1 MPAFSVRKGTL
12 RKGILMPMNR
22 EQLVSS
28 LAQLNMKAVLEN
40 TDALLASGVPGEEIM
55 PLLQRG
61 MTLVS
66 NSCAAGEYFIADLI
80 MANHICREAIDRITR
95 GRAAE
100 TGEIGTVLMGTVQGD
115 IHDLGKN
122 LIALLL
128 RNSNFCVIDLGSS
141 VSPERFLTAV
151 LTYTPD
157 LLVISGSLSG
167 SEIMMARTI
176 EVIEDAGIRNT
187 IRIIL
192 GGNCINERQALMIG
206 ADAYSHDLLDCVRLS
221 RRFVLGEE

>member
-1 MPAFSVRKGTL
+1 MPS
-12 RKGILMPMNR
+12 NR
-22 EQLVSS
+22 EKLISS
-28 LAQLNMKAVLEN
+28 FAQLNTKAVLDN
-40 TDALLASGVPGEEIM
+40 TDMLLSSGVSGEEIFS
-55 PLLQRG
+55 LLQRG
-61 MTLVS
+61 MDLVN

-80 MANHICREAIDRITR
+80 MANHIYREALDRVTR
-95 GRAAE
+95 ERIPGSR
-100 TGEIGTVLMGTVQGD
+100 GEIGKVLMGTVQGD

-128 RNSNFCVIDLGSS
+128 RNSDFGVIDLGAS
-141 VSPERFLTAV
+141 VSPERFCSAV
-151 LTYTPD
+151 LVYTPD
-157 LLVISGSLSG
+157 LLIISGSLSG

-176 EVIEDAGIRNT
+176 EVIEDAGIRDA

-206 ADAYSHDLLDCVRLS
+206 ADAYSRDILDCVRLS

>member
-1 MPAFSVRKGTL
+1 MPAFFIRKGST
-12 RKGILMPMNR
+12 MPSNR
-22 EQLVSS
+22 ERLVSS
-28 LAQLNMKAVLEN
+28 FAQLNTKAVLDQTES
-40 TDALLASGVPGEEIM
+40 LLASGTDGAEILT
-55 PLLQRG
+55 LLQRG
-61 MTLVS
+61 MDLVN

-80 MANHICREAIDRITR
+80 MANHIYREAIDRITR
-95 GRAAE
+95 GRASE
-100 TGEIGTVLMGTVQGD
+100 SRSEIGRVLMGTVQGD

-128 RNSNFCVIDLGSS
+128 RNSDFSVIDLGSS
-141 VSPERFLTAV
+141 VSPERFCSAV

-157 LLVISGSLSG
+157 LLIISGTISG

-176 EVIEDAGIRNT
+176 EVIEDAGIRDA

-192 GGNCINERQALMIG
+192 GGGCINERQALMIG
-206 ADAYSHDLLDCVRLS
+206 ADAYSRDILDCVRLS